1 MAAGRRRGKQAEEDL
16 HECTNSKLQIKS
28 RQAVASIKL
37 LASCRFVLSIPWW
50 QLPRSLRLRL
60 MEFID
65 HGS

>member
-1 MAAGRRRGKQAEEDL
+1 
-16 HECTNSKLQIKS
+16 
-28 RQAVASIKL
+28 L

-50 QLPRSLRLRL
+50 QLPRSLPLRL